1 MKLQELGILHLNSTL
16 LYGEPGTGKTMF
28 GKYVAYRLQVPFA
41 YVNFSNLIDSY
52 MGNTS
57 KNLRRVFDFCKGKPC
72 VLMLDEIDC
81 IGLKRAGGSEGSS
94 GELARTSISLM
105 QELDMLTN
113 EQIVI
118 AATNRKDRLDPALLR
133 RFSQKQELTVFSEEE
148 REAMACKFLDDV
160 HYDKEE
166 IRTFVSEKRTQADI
180 IQFATQ
186 IVIREISKDK

>member
-1 MKLQELGILHLNSTL
+1 M
-16 LYGEPGTGKTMF
+16 
-28 GKYVAYRLQVPFA
+28 
-41 YVNFSNLIDSY
+41 
-52 MGNTS
+52 
-57 KNLRRVFDFCKGKPC
+57 
-72 VLMLDEIDC
+72 LMLDEIDC